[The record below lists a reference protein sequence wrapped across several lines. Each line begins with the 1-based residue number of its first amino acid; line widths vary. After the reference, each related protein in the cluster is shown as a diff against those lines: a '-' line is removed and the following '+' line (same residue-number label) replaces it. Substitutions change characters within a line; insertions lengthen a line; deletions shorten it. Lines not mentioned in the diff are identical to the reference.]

1 MDTFGRFQRS
11 NYFSFENFFDIPDAP
26 CTIVSTVSTVST
38 VLCSS
43 KVVLTCDQIDFH
55 KQIPIYVNLTNSFT
69 DFDHQE
75 LGSAHPLASEM
86 PTFLSRQCVV

>member
-11 NYFSFENFFDIPDAP
+11 NYFSFEKLFDIPDAP
-26 CTIVSTVSTVST
+26 CTIVSTVST

-86 PTFLSRQCVV
+86 PTFSSREYVV